1 MEYRDYYQI
10 LDVPRTANEQ
20 EIKRAYRKLARQYH
34 PDLNQGDRNAE
45 ARFKELN
52 EAYEVLSDAEKRA
65 RYDQLGSSYQQWQ
78 HMGGSGNFDWSR
90 WASNSAGSP
99 NGMNQRSSRVQYDT
113 TGSGGIFSEFFN
125 SIFGDS
131 NNTSR
136 TRSSESSTKKPIR
149 GRDIEVDVSITLEE
163 AYHGTTRQIDHGNRS
178 NQFTANIP
186 RGSRNGTKV
195 RFAGQGKS
203 GFAGGEQGDLY
214 IVVSMQD
221 HPIFERDG
229 DDLYMD
235 LKLSLYTPI
244 LGGEVRIPTLKGDVK
259 LKIPPGTQ
267 SGQRIRLKNKGM
279 PQLRNPDRYG
289 DLYVRPLIQIPTD
302 LSYEEL
308 ELFEQLRE
316 LRPYE

>member
-1 MEYRDYYQI
+1 MEYRDYYQVLGI
-10 LDVPRTANEQ
+10 PRTATEQ

-34 PDLNQGDRNAE
+34 PDLNQGDKQAE
-45 ARFKELN
+45 VRFKELN
-52 EAYEVLSDAEKRA
+52 EAYEVLSDPEKRS

-78 HMGGSGNFDWSR
+78 HLGGTGNFDWSR
-90 WASNSAGSP
+90 WAANSPSNSGSR
-99 NGMNQRSSRVQYDT
+99 QRTSRVQYDT
-113 TGSGGIFSEFFN
+113 SGSSGIFSDFFN

-131 NNTSR
+131 SGR
-136 TRSSESSTKKPIR
+136 TRNETSAKKPIR
-149 GRDIEVDVSITLEE
+149 GRDIEVEVSITLEE
-163 AYHGTTRQIDHGNRS
+163 AYQGTTRQIDHSS
-178 NQFTANIP
+178 NSRQFTANIP
-186 RGSRNGTKV
+186 RGAREGTKV

-203 GFAGGEQGDLY
+203 GFAGGESGDLY
-214 IVVSMQD
+214 IVVAVQD

-235 LKLSLYTPI
+235 LKLNLYTPV

-259 LKIPPGTQ
+259 LRIPPGTQ

-279 PQLRNPDRYG
+279 PHLRNPEKYG

-302 LSYEEL
+302 LSDEEY

-316 LRPYE
+316 LRPDG